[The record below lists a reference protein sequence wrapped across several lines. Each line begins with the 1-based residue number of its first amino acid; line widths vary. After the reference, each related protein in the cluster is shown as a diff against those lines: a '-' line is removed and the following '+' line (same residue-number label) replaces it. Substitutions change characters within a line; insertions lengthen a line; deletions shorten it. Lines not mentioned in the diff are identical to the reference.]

1 MKSNKEYNYKFNF
14 IKTLLNEFD
23 PCGLIHT
30 GVPSNEYDCLTEKI
44 LSYIT
49 NKKSKSELINMINN
63 EIKYRFG
70 APTKPLNDNIK
81 SQYNTEMDGFINQ
94 LLNINGV

>member
-1 MKSNKEYNYKFNF
+1 MKSNKEYNYKFNS

-30 GVPSNEYDCLTEKI
+30 GAPSNEYDCLTEKI
-44 LSYIT
+44 LSHII

-63 EIKYRFG
+63 EIKNHFG

-94 LLNINGV
+94 LLKINGV